1 MNKKGDLGMKKIVPF
16 KKEIIFQTN
25 ISEITSI
32 SLEHSLH
39 IENNNL
45 ITGNFNI
52 SGEYKIA
59 DTSINTE
66 IFNFELPFDINVDD
80 KYDLE
85 NVVVDIDDFYYE
97 IVNNKSLEVNIE
109 VLIDKLIEKPLIEK
123 IEDKSDAGTIEDVS
137 DIMENENIIIEEEK
151 NEEETEI
158 MERCIEHEDILSELN
173 SIDDIGENLEKNKNL
188 EKLEINRPI
197 ENVTPREIKSIDK
210 INSLFD
216 NLDASTE
223 TYKTYKVCIM
233 RTGDTIESVL
243 QKYSV
248 SKEEL
253 EKYNNLSDI
262 KIGDKLII
270 PSINDAKV

>member
-1 MNKKGDLGMKKIVPF
+1 MKKIVPF
-16 KKEIIFQTN
+16 KKEITFQTN
-25 ISEITSI
+25 VSEITSI

-39 IENNNL
+39 IEDNNL

-80 KYDLE
+80 KYDLA

-97 IVNNKSLEVNIE
+97 IINNKSLEINIE

-123 IEDKSDAGTIEDVS
+123 NEDKTDNLISEDVS
-137 DIMENENIIIEEEK
+137 DIMENEKIVVETENNIED
-151 NEEETEI
+151 NEEDEI
-158 MERCIEHEDILSELN
+158 MERCIEKEDILSELD
-173 SIDDIGENLEKNKNL
+173 SIDSQEENFVKERKNL
-188 EKLEINRPI
+188 DEIEMNRPLEI
-197 ENVTPREIKSIDK
+197 TTQQEIKSIEK

-216 NLDASTE
+216 NLDSSTE
-223 TYKTYKVCIM
+223 TYKTYRVCII

-243 QKYSV
+243 QKYSI